1 MRRLPAPPRMQLAL
15 DLEPGT
21 AEPPIAPESEAL
33 LEALAD
39 LLLEA
44 LSREGTE
51 RGGQE
56 GGDEP

>member
-1 MRRLPAPPRMQLAL
+1 VL

-21 AEPPIAPESEAL
+21 AEPPIAPESKAL

-44 LSREGTE
+44 LGREETD
-51 RGGQE
+51 GQE
-56 GGDEP
+56 GGDESQDHA